1 MRNTVNARTEWT
13 ESDLGDLSGT
23 VAIVTGANSGLGFA
37 TSRALLAAGARVVL
51 TARSAEKAAAAK
63 SALVEELG
71 DLPIETMLLDLAD
84 LESIR
89 RFSEEFHG
97 KHSRLDIL
105 INNAGIMMT
114 DAQLTIDGFES
125 QLGTNHLGHFAL
137 TGRLIDLIEATPG
150 ARIVTLSSLAHRW
163 NFMEFG
169 NLLFQNGSYTP
180 RAAYGRSKLAN
191 LLFAYELQ
199 RRFEAAGVDAL
210 SVAAHPGAAGTGL
223 ADHLLN
229 HWYLRPLK
237 PLLFLALQ
245 TPQQGAGPTL
255 RAATDPSVVG
265 GDYFG
270 PSGRNEHRG
279 APVRVESSA
288 ASHSEDD
295 ALTLWTESERLTG
308 VNYESLRTPTE

>member
-1 MRNTVNARTEWT
+1 VNARTEWT
-13 ESDLGDLSGT
+13 ESDLGDRSGT
-23 VAIVTGANSGLGFA
+23 VAIVTGANSGLGFE
-37 TSRALLAAGARVVL
+37 TSRALLAAGATVIL
-51 TARSAEKAAAAK
+51 TARSVEKAAAAK
-63 SALVEELG
+63 RAILDELG
-71 DLPIETMLLDLAD
+71 DVPIETMLLDLAD

-89 RFSEEFHG
+89 RFSDEFHG
-97 KHSRLDIL
+97 KHTRLDIL
-105 INNAGIMMT
+105 VNNAGIMMT

-137 TGRLIDLIEATPG
+137 TGRLIDLIESTPG
-150 ARIVTLSSLAHRW
+150 ARVVTLSSLAHRW
-163 NFMEFG
+163 DFMEFG
-169 NLLFQNGSYTP
+169 NLMFQNGSYTP

-199 RRFEAAGVDAL
+199 RRFETAGVDAL

-229 HWYLRPLK
+229 RWFLRPLK

-245 TPQQGAGPTL
+245 TSRQGARSTL
-255 RAATDPSVVG
+255 RAATDVSASG

-270 PSGRNEHRG
+270 PGGRNEHRG

-288 ASHSEDD
+288 ASHSESD
-295 ALTLWTESERLTG
+295 ALKLWSESERLTG

>member
-1 MRNTVNARTEWT
+1 MNARTEWI

-23 VAIVTGANSGLGFA
+23 VAIVTGANSGLGFE
-37 TSRALLAAGARVVL
+37 TSRALLKAGAHVVM
-51 TARSAEKAAAAK
+51 TARSMEKAAAAK
-63 SALVEELG
+63 STILDELG
-71 DLPIETMLLDLAD
+71 DVPVETMLLDLAD

-89 RFSEEFHG
+89 RFSDEFHG
-97 KHSRLDIL
+97 THARLDIL
-105 INNAGIMMT
+105 VNNAGIMMT

-137 TGRLIDLIEATPG
+137 TGRLIDLIKSTSG
-150 ARIVTLSSLAHRW
+150 ARVVTLSSLAHRW

-169 NLLFQNGSYTP
+169 NLMFQNGSYSP

-199 RRFEAAGVDAL
+199 RRFEAAGVHAL

-223 ADHLLN
+223 ADHLLSR
-229 HWYLRPLK
+229 WFLRPLK
-237 PLLFLALQ
+237 PLLFLVLQ
-245 TPQQGAGPTL
+245 TSRQGARSTL
-255 RAATDPSVVG
+255 RAATDVSASG

-270 PSGRNEHRG
+270 PGGRNEHRG

-288 ASHSEDD
+288 ASHSESD
-295 ALTLWTESERLTG
+295 ALKLWSESERLTG